1 MFKAM
6 AHQYAIEN
14 PDGAAAIANHIAEKF
29 GKPGD
34 FEMVEEEYEE
44 EIIDEFGNKVT
55 VKKTWMKKMKNNDI
69 LGMMVIEKIVS

>member
-1 MFKAM
+1 M

-69 LGMMVIEKIVS
+69 LGMMVKHIKHK